1 MERDL
6 CLDGPTHLRMVLTLP
21 KNAFDDDKEEENQF
35 LERITFELAKMRKNR
50 LETDFNPAEAINK
63 IIMINGA
70 QIYRK
75 HTNEYLTQA
84 KKWLNSGLYSNA
96 AVAIACA
103 AFCKLVVEGILEAVK
118 TLTMFLEE
126 AKQGKDN
133 IRRNSV
139 FVSAKEALKAL
150 ITRDEDLLLQA
161 ELRVLEAPIAAEED
175 RLLLLR
181 LIDHIKA
188 RFL

>member
-1 MERDL
+1 
-6 CLDGPTHLRMVLTLP
+6 MVRILSENT
-21 KNAFDDDKEEENQF
+21 FEEENEEEDPI
-35 LERITFELAKMRKNR
+35 LEKIAHELIKMRKNH
-50 LETDFNPAEAINK
+50 LEIDFNAVEAINK

-70 QIYRK
+70 QIYRTHVK
-75 HTNEYLTQA
+75 EYSAQA

-103 AFCKLVVEGILEAVK
+103 AFCTLIVKGILEAVK
-118 TLTMFLEE
+118 ILTTFLEE
-126 AKQGKDN
+126 TERGKDN
-133 IRRNSV
+133 IRRNPV
-139 FVSAKEALKAL
+139 FVSAKEAFKAL

-161 ELRVLEAPIAAEED
+161 ELRILEAPIAAEED

-181 LIDHIKA
+181 LIEHIKI

>member
-1 MERDL
+1 M
-6 CLDGPTHLRMVLTLP
+6 DGLTHLRKVLTLP
-21 KNAFDDDKEEENQF
+21 KNTFEDDDKEEKNQF
-35 LERITFELAKMRKNR
+35 LERIVYELAKMRKNH

-70 QIYRK
+70 QIYRT
-75 HTNEYLTQA
+75 HANEYLTQA

-96 AVAIACA
+96 AVAITCA
-103 AFCKLVVEGILEAVK
+103 AFCILVVEGILEAVK

-126 AKQGKDN
+126 AKQEKDN

-139 FVSAKEALKAL
+139 FLSAKEALKAL

-181 LIDHIKA
+181 LIDHIKT